1 MTREVETAKNIICAF
16 LGTGENA
23 DSLYDLMQ
31 IRGGDKKLLLEHT
44 KALASIFS
52 VAYADLLKEINND
65 NKNES

>member
-1 MTREVETAKNIICAF
+1 MTREVETAKNIICTF
-16 LGTGENA
+16 LGTGENV

-31 IRGGDKKLLLEHT
+31 IRGGDKQLLLEHI